1 MIPQADVRYII
12 IIALMEKVILKKTS
26 RILGGHLWIFSNELM
41 SSPKNFIPGSLVSL
55 YDRQNNFMGIG
66 YINPNSLISIRLL
79 TRNREDIDA
88 GFFRRR
94 LINAIDYRKRLR
106 ADSNSCRIVFSEGD
120 FLPGLIVDKYADCI
134 VLQFLTLGINNI
146 GDMILN
152 LLDEIFSPST
162 IVLRNDSHSRLL
174 EGLTLEKKIVKGS
187 LDPLPVIREEDVTIE
202 VDPMRGQKTGFFL
215 DQRENRI
222 ALSRYISGGKGL
234 DLFCYSGA
242 WGLHLAKKGAEIT
255 FVDESESA
263 LSIAGKNAKLNNL
276 EASCGFVKKDVFNFL
291 HEEVEAGKSYDFIVL
306 DPPAF
311 VKSKAKIKEAVK
323 GYREI
328 NSMAM
333 RMIKKGGILATSSC
347 SHHIDRTLFLEI
359 LRDAAKDAGR
369 TARLIEYRYQSTDH
383 PILLSVPET
392 EYLKC
397 AFLEVI

>member
-1 MIPQADVRYII
+1 
-12 IIALMEKVILKKTS
+12 MEKVILKKTS

-41 SSPKNFIPGSLVSL
+41 NSPGSYAPGSFVSL
-55 YDRQNNFMGIG
+55 YDRQNNFLGIG

-79 TRNREDIDA
+79 TRKKEEIDA
-88 GFFRRR
+88 DFFRRR

-106 ADSNSCRIVFSEGD
+106 ADINSCRIVFSEGD

-134 VLQFLTLGINNI
+134 VLQFLTLGIDKI

-162 IVLRNDSHSRLL
+162 IVLRNDSQIRLL
-174 EGLTLEKKIVKGS
+174 EGLALEKKIVKGS
-187 LDPLPVIREEDVTIE
+187 PDPLPVITEEGVTIE

-222 ALSRYISGGKGL
+222 ALSRYFSGGMGL

-242 WGLHLAKKGAEIT
+242 WGLHLAKKGADIT
-255 FVDESESA
+255 FIDESETA
-263 LSIAGKNAKLNNL
+263 LSIARNNAKLNNL
-276 EASCGFVKKDVFNFL
+276 ESRCGFVKKDVFNFL
-291 HEEVEAGKSYDFIVL
+291 HEEVEAGNTYDFIVL

-333 RMIKKGGILATSSC
+333 RLIKKGGILATSSC
-347 SHHIDRTLFLEI
+347 SHHIERALFLEI
-359 LRDAAKDAGR
+359 LRDAAKDAGK
-369 TARLIEYRYQSTDH
+369 TARLIEYRYQSKDH

-397 AFLEVI
+397 AFLEVK

>member
-1 MIPQADVRYII
+1 
-12 IIALMEKVILKKTS
+12 MEKVILRKTS
-26 RILGGHLWIFSNELM
+26 RVLDGHLWIFSNELLE
-41 SSPKNFIPGSLVSL
+41 SPRNYESGSFVEV

-79 TRNREDIDA
+79 TRKKEDIDA
-88 GFFRRR
+88 DFFRRR
-94 LINAIDYRKRLR
+94 ILDAIDYRKRFCI
-106 ADSNSCRIVFSEGD
+106 DNNSCRIVFSEGD
-120 FLPGLIVDKYADCI
+120 FLPGLIIDKYNDCI
-134 VLQFLTLGINNI
+134 VAQFLTLGIDKI

-162 IVLRNDSHSRLL
+162 IVQRNDSQIRLL
-174 EGLTLEKKIVKGS
+174 EGLALEKKIVKGS
-187 LDPLPVIREEDVTIE
+187 PDPLPVITEEGVTIE
-202 VDPMRGQKTGFFL
+202 IDPMRGQKTGFFL

-222 ALSRYISGGKGL
+222 ALSRYFSGGMGL

-242 WGLHLAKKGAEIT
+242 WGLQLAKKGADIK
-255 FVDESESA
+255 FIDESETA
-263 LSIAGKNAKLNNL
+263 LSIARKNAKLNNL
-276 EASCGFVKKDVFNFL
+276 ESRCKFVKKDVFNFL
-291 HEEVEAGKSYDFIVL
+291 HEEVEAGNTCDFIVL

-333 RMIKKGGILATSSC
+333 RLIKKGGILATSSC
-347 SHHIDRTLFLEI
+347 SHHIERALFLEI
-359 LRDAAKDAGR
+359 LRDAAKDAGK
-369 TARLIEYRYQSTDH
+369 TARLIEYRYQSKDH

-397 AFLEVI
+397 AFLEVK

>member
-1 MIPQADVRYII
+1 
-12 IIALMEKVILKKTS
+12 MEKVILRKTI
-26 RILGGHLWIFSNELM
+26 RVLEGHLWIFSNELLE
-41 SSPKNFIPGSLVSL
+41 SPKNYEPGSFVGVC
-55 YDRQNNFMGIG
+55 DRQNNFMGIG

-79 TRNREDIDA
+79 TRKKEDIDA
-88 GFFRRR
+88 DFFRRR
-94 LINAIDYRKRLR
+94 ILDAIDYRKRLR

-120 FLPGLIVDKYADCI
+120 LLPGLIVDKYNDCI
-134 VLQFLTLGINNI
+134 VVQFLTLGIDKI

-152 LLDEIFSPST
+152 LLDEIFSPSS
-162 IVLRNDSHSRLL
+162 IALRNDSQIRLL
-174 EGLTLEKKIVKGS
+174 EGLALEKKIVKGAP
-187 LDPLPVIREEDVTIE
+187 DPLPVITEEGVTIE
-202 VDPMRGQKTGFFL
+202 IDPMRGQKTGFFL

-222 ALSRYISGGKGL
+222 ALSRYFSGGMGL

-242 WGLHLAKKGAEIT
+242 WGLQLAKKGADIK
-255 FVDESESA
+255 FIDESETA

-276 EASCGFVKKDVFNFL
+276 ESRCKFVKKDVFNFL
-291 HEEVEAGKSYDFIVL
+291 HEEVEAGNTCDFIVL

-333 RMIKKGGILATSSC
+333 RLIKKGGILATSSC
-347 SHHIDRTLFLEI
+347 SHHIERALFLEI
-359 LRDAAKDAGR
+359 LRDAAKDAGK
-369 TARLIEYRYQSTDH
+369 TARLIEYRYQSKDH

-397 AFLEVI
+397 AFLEVK

>member
-1 MIPQADVRYII
+1 V
-12 IIALMEKVILKKTS
+12 EKVILRKTS
-26 RILGGHLWIFSNELM
+26 RILGGHLWIFSNEL
-41 SSPKNFIPGSLVSL
+41 SESPKKYSPGSFVGV
-55 YDRQNNFMGIG
+55 YDKQNNYIGTG

-79 TRNREDIDA
+79 TRKNEKIDA
-88 GFFRRR
+88 DFFRRR
-94 LINAIDYRKRLR
+94 ILDAIDYRRR
-106 ADSNSCRIVFSEGD
+106 FCEDSKSGRMVFSEGD
-120 FLPGLIVDKYADCI
+120 FLPGLIVDKYNDCI
-134 VLQFLTLGINNI
+134 VVQFLTLGINNV

-152 LLDEIFSPST
+152 LLDEIFTPST
-162 IVLRNDSHSRLL
+162 IVLRNDGQSRLL

-187 LDPLPVIREEDVTIE
+187 LDPLPVINEKDIMIE
-202 VDPMRGQKTGFFL
+202 VDPLRGQKTGFFL

-242 WGLHLAKKGAEIT
+242 WGLQLAKKGADIT
-255 FVDESESA
+255 FTDASETA
-263 LSIAGKNAKLNNL
+263 LSIAEKNAKLNNL
-276 EASCGFVKKDVFNFL
+276 EARCRFIKKDVFNFL
-291 HEEVEAGKSYDFIVL
+291 QDEVEAGSTCDFIAL

-311 VKSKAKIKEAVK
+311 AKNRTMIKEAAR

-333 RMIKKGGILATSSC
+333 RMLKKGGILATSSC

-359 LRDAAKDAGR
+359 LQDAAKDAGR
-369 TARLIEYRYQSTDH
+369 TARLIEYRCQAKDH